1 MLAGTRRLLTFIVTA
16 LAVLSVSSVLSP
28 RLARGLDNN
37 ILQLLYVDSP
47 VIETGNI
54 ESIVAVVSEDCGPV
68 ASAEMSV
75 KNLQSGQD
83 LSIEASR
90 TQNDS
95 VLFEIPCTSSMGLG
109 SFQILSFRFSFNDGV
124 AKEVTLPKNS
134 NGVFSIIGS
143 GGRVNALART
153 DVEELTEQSVSPAF
167 YGADSD
173 GGIVSAT
180 SIEDVVDEGQQDI
193 SLFSMNGIVSLA
205 NSVNGAGPIALDP
218 GHGGYDVGAVGGGLY
233 EADINWKIAIACK
246 NKLESLG
253 VSVVLT
259 RGQNEC
265 PTIQERVDRAVN
277 AGARA
282 IVSIHINS
290 GSSVAYGCE
299 VWVPNTSSWY
309 NDLHNQGVDFAQ
321 LVLAKLESLGLYN
334 RGWKIRDYPSDGSS
348 QSHYQDGSVAD
359 YYGIIRYARQNGM
372 LGVIIEHA
380 FISNATD
387 AWKLADDS
395 FLNRCGEADA
405 AAIFEYFGKSWDIQG
420 VDCPDD
426 VAVNQS
432 VRVAPIMSGES
443 DDVRYNYVWSRN
455 GSWQEG
461 EWDSTFNSTGSY
473 TDQEYWDFIPDRPGV
488 YSLAIDAV
496 QLNSDG
502 SVRYKKT
509 VTKDITVA
517 PVVLSGIE
525 VADAGVVGDAITIEA
540 NVSGLSDEQVDFEYS
555 WHLVNNQSISG
566 TSGHTSAA
574 SYSFVPS
581 TGGEYLIEVKMSA
594 GGGYT
599 KTASA
604 TVSVASI
611 AVDGVDAPA
620 EASTGEEVR
629 YSADAR
635 GDL

>member
-1 MLAGTRRLLTFIVTA
+1 M
-16 LAVLSVSSVLSP
+16 
-28 RLARGLDNN
+28 
-37 ILQLLYVDSP
+37 LQLLYVDSP
-47 VIETGNI
+47 VIEVGGT
-54 ESIVAVVSEDCGPV
+54 EQIVAVVAADSDAVVG
-68 ASAEMSV
+68 AELTV
-75 KNLQSGQD
+75 RNLESTQD
-83 LSIEASR
+83 VTVEASKIVD
-90 TQNDS
+90 DS
-95 VLFEIPCTSSMGLG
+95 VLFEIPCSSSENLG
-109 SFQILSFRFSFNDGV
+109 GYQIRSLRVIYSSGDDRQVLVPDDGNGYFSVIASGFSSGSALRSRSESTV
-124 AKEVTLPKNS
+124 PES
-134 NGVFSIIGS
+134 NP
-143 GGRVNALART
+143 T
-153 DVEELTEQSVSPAF
+153 AF
-167 YGADSD
+167 YGTDEV
-173 GGIVSAT
+173 GGIVSAPSFEGAVGAAQEESVQLSADSFALQT
-180 SIEDVVDEGQQDI
+180 SRAI
-193 SLFSMNGIVSLA
+193 
-205 NSVNGAGPIALDP
+205 GAGPIALDP

-233 EADINWKIAIACK
+233 EADINWKIAVACK

-405 AAIFEYFGKSWDIQG
+405 AAIFEHFGKSWDIQG

-443 DDVRYNYVWSRN
+443 DVVRYNYVWSRN

-461 EWDSTFNSTGSY
+461 EWDSTLNSTGSY

-525 VADAGVVGDAITIEA
+525 VADTGVVGDEITIEA
-540 NVSGLSDEQVDFEYS
+540 NVSGFSDEQVDFEYS
-555 WHLVNNQSISG
+555 WHLVDNQSIGG

-574 SYSFVPS
+574 SFSFVPS
-581 TGGEYLIEVKMSA
+581 TGGDYLIEVKMSA